1 MSERRSAAGGWTIV
15 ALLFLFMLINFADK
29 AVVGLA
35 SVPIMHDL
43 QLSPKQF
50 GLIGSGFFLLFPL
63 SAVVVGFAVNR
74 VRTRW
79 ALLAMGLVWA
89 LTQFPMLG
97 SIGFGAMLA
106 CRVALGAG
114 EGPAYPVALHATYK
128 WFPNE
133 ARTLPTAVV
142 AQGGGV
148 GILVALPALNWV
160 IVHYSWHWA
169 FGALGA
175 AGLLW
180 TALWLLFGREGALDD
195 AAPRPGEAPSAR
207 LPYGR
212 LLRNPT
218 IVASW
223 CAVFG
228 AYWGLSLALTW
239 QAAFMIKGLGLVQG
253 KIGLL
258 SALPPAVS
266 VVVVIAGGW
275 LSQRLLGRGA
285 SSRSARG
292 IFGGACVVAGGI
304 ALLVMPAMPTI
315 WLKIAMTTLGVALPS
330 VIYVVSPAV
339 VGEITPLAQRG
350 ALLAI
355 GTAIGTTAGLLS
367 PYVMGSIIEGA
378 ATPLA
383 GFNTGYRVCGAIM
396 LLGGIIGAA
405 VMNPEREAERLAA
418 VDLRRT
424 SRLAGEATD
433 G

>member
-1 MSERRSAAGGWTIV
+1 MSKARTATGGWTIV

-35 SVPIMHDL
+35 AVPIMQ
-43 QLSPKQF
+43 QLNITPKQF
-50 GLIGSGFFLLFPL
+50 GLIGSGFFLLFPIA
-63 SAVVVGFAVNR
+63 AVVVGFAVNR
-74 VRTRW
+74 VHTRW
-79 ALLAMGLVWA
+79 ALLVMGLVWA

-97 SIGFGAMLA
+97 SVGFGAMLL

-133 ARTLPTAVV
+133 ARTLPTAIV

-160 IVHYSWHWA
+160 IVRYSWHWA
-169 FGALGA
+169 FGVLGV
-175 AGLLW
+175 AGLVW
-180 TALWLLFGREGALDD
+180 TALWLALGREGALDED
-195 AAPRPGEAPSAR
+195 ATSGAAMPAGR

-253 KIGLL
+253 EIGLL
-258 SALPPAVS
+258 SALPPGVA
-266 VVVVIAGGW
+266 VIAVIGGGW
-275 LSQRLLGRGA
+275 LSQRLLAHGA
-285 SSRSARG
+285 TSRVARG
-292 IFGGACVVAGGI
+292 LFGGACVAAGGI
-304 ALLVMPAMPTI
+304 ALLAMPAMPSVA
-315 WLKIAMTTLGVALPS
+315 LKIAMTTLGIAVPS

-339 VGEITPLAQRG
+339 VGEITPVAQRG

-355 GTAIGTTAGLLS
+355 GTAIGTTAGLMS
-367 PYVMGSIIEGA
+367 PFIMGSVIEGA

-383 GFNTGYRVCGAIM
+383 GFDIGYQVCGAIM
-396 LLGGIIGAA
+396 LLGGLIGMAL
-405 VMNPEREAERLAA
+405 MNPEREAERFAA
-418 VDLRRT
+418 GPARPDLT
-424 SRLAGEATD
+424 GEVAD
-433 G
+433 

>member
-1 MSERRSAAGGWTIV
+1 MSERRTASGGWTVV

-29 AVVGLA
+29 AVIGLA
-35 SVPIMHDL
+35 SVPIMQDL
-43 QLSPKQF
+43 KLSPKQF

-63 SAVVVGFAVNR
+63 SAIVVGFAVNR

-79 ALLAMGLVWA
+79 ALLAMGVVWA
-89 LTQFPMLG
+89 VTQFPMVG
-97 SIGFGAMLA
+97 SVGFAAMLA

-128 WFPNE
+128 WFANE
-133 ARTLPTAVV
+133 ARTLPTAIV

-169 FGALGA
+169 FGVLGL
-175 AGLLW
+175 AGLAW
-180 TALWLLFGREGALDD
+180 TALWLAFGREGALTD
-195 AAPRPGEAPSAR
+195 AGEPGVGEAPLR
-207 LPYGR
+207 IPYRR

-239 QAAFMIKGLGLVQG
+239 QAAFLIKGLGLVQG
-253 KIGLL
+253 RIGLL
-258 SALPPAVS
+258 SALPPAVG
-266 VVVVIAGGW
+266 VVAVIAGGW
-275 LSQRLLGRGA
+275 LSQRLLTRGVT
-285 SSRSARG
+285 SRLARG
-292 IFGGACVVAGGI
+292 VFGGACVVAGGV
-304 ALLVMPAMPTI
+304 ALLIMPAMPSVA
-315 WLKIAMTTLGVALPS
+315 LKIAMTTLGIALPS
-330 VIYVVSPAV
+330 IIYVVSPAV
-339 VGEITPLAQRG
+339 VGEIVSTAQRG

-367 PYVMGSIIEGA
+367 PFVMGSVIQGA

-383 GFNTGYRVCGAIM
+383 GFDTGYRVCGAIM
-396 LLGGIIGAA
+396 LLGGLVGM
-405 VMNPEREAERLAA
+405 VLMNPEREAERL
-418 VDLRRT
+418 T
-424 SRLAGEATD
+424 AGGPRPRQLTGEVAD
-433 G
+433 